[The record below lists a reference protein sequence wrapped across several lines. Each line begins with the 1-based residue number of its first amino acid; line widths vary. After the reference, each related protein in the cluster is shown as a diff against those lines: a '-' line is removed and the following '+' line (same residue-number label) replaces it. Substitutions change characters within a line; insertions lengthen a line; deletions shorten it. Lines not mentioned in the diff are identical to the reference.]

1 MSLSLAKNKN
11 ANNQPLLHQ
20 EVMGISINLYKLK
33 RIKGITVVDM
43 VFTSVYTF
51 FYWFLFVSM

>member
-1 MSLSLAKNKN
+1 MSLSLARNKN

-33 RIKGITVVDM
+33 RIKSITVVDM

-51 FYWFLFVSM
+51 FIGSCL